1 MSQSVAK
8 PFSPDDSVGGARE
21 FEAIVSRMIG
31 KAYTVTLVKVVE
43 VQPGA
48 TGPVGFLSATDLIQQ
63 ADGNNEGI
71 PNEPMPKLPYF
82 RLQGGANAVI
92 IDPKP
97 GDIGLAVFARRD
109 ISEIKRSKTEG
120 VPPSLRQNSPSDGLY
135 IGGILNG
142 APSQWIHFL
151 DSGIDVVATG
161 KISYTTPA
169 EYEINASSF
178 KVTAGTA
185 DIIAATNID
194 GAVTTTQT
202 LAVAGATTVAA
213 LTSAAGVAANGGAI
227 TVQGIVDTF
236 NSHTHPVSGNSTSAP
251 NQQI

>member
-1 MSQSVAK
+1 MSPSVAK
-8 PFSPDDSVGGARE
+8 PFTPEESVGGARE
-21 FEAIVSRMIG
+21 FEAIVARLIG
-31 KAYTVTLVKVVE
+31 RSYTVSIVKVDT
-43 VQPGA
+43 VQPGQ
-48 TGPVGFLSATDLIQQ
+48 TGPVGFLSAVDMIQQ
-63 ADGNNEGI
+63 VDGNNEGI
-71 PNEPMPKLPYF
+71 PNVPMLKLPYF

-97 GDIGLAVFARRD
+97 GDIGLAAFARRD
-109 ISEIKRSKTEG
+109 ITEIKRTKTEG
-120 VPPSLRQNSPSDGLY
+120 PPPSARAYDVSDGIY

-161 KISYTTPA
+161 KITYTTPA

-227 TVQGIVDTF
+227 TMQGIVDTF
-236 NSHTHPVSGNSTSAP
+236 NTHTHPVSGNSTSAP